1 MKDEQFKPNNS
12 KVLCFAVSHG
22 IEEFFV
28 CTYLKEE
35 HGLGQY
41 SDSDAAT
48 FILMSN

>member
-1 MKDEQFKPNNS
+1 MNDLNPT
-12 KVLCFAVSHG
+12 AVRFCALLFHMELK
-22 IEEFFV
+22 IFFV